1 MKKKKIKSGPDS
13 IFKILFI
20 IILSLILVLITT
32 SCCYMPLKIKD
43 DENRNQNAEEE
54 EPAEETEFSGVP
66 DASLVSNIKV
76 SGQAIDVDISGN
88 YAYLTNDLGILYIID
103 IRNKENPTIAGKC
116 PGVDSANIVIVDDD
130 YAYISYCVYDID
142 DNDNRYTD
150 CGFYIVDVSEKND
163 PRLLYNY
170 NTGVGK
176 IKSVNCIFIKDDYVY
191 LSTSVMEEGSETNKL
206 EIIDISNKEAP
217 KAVSCFDMDG
227 IPSGIWI
234 DDNKAYV
241 NVNYYDY
248 QKKEYTK
255 VSRLNII
262 DVKDKQNPE
271 LAGSCELS
279 SNSWGI
285 LILEDYAYISS
296 WMWDKEKEKY
306 IESMLQIV
314 EIEDTYNPEAVSSC
328 DILGGAWELDT
339 VEKYIYVT
347 SLSGGIYTVDVS
359 DEENPV
365 MVDSLK
371 TFGNSCDITISGNY
385 GYIADGMEGMS
396 VVILSDNYSEQ
407 ENLFTEGAD
416 EKNTP
421 PEAKMEIFGD
431 TLNGCYQTEIP
442 VYMSALKTYD
452 IDGDELQYQWLI
464 DEEKC
469 SDEDSFYYY
478 FDQPGDHEVKL
489 VVSDGQEE
497 SDISEFITVEENISP
512 VIPESEHTF
521 KIEIEYIL
529 TNNSNQSLKDI
540 ECFMRIPQTYQPFQT
555 VSGYKANIENV
566 SEVLDNEW
574 NLLAHFEF
582 EDDLTGGK
590 ILTASIEANVTLSE
604 FFYKDYDST
613 SNDYDMENEEMEKY
627 TSDDLFIDS
636 DSPIIYNTAKS
647 LIRNESDPVVIA
659 GILYNFVIRKLDY
672 DYRRAEDRDYE
683 LLYASEIL
691 QRGSG
696 VCADYAILYT
706 ALLRSVGIP
715 SRLSAGIP
723 VYTILHE
730 ADKEIDIGHAWVEIN
745 IPGYGW
751 IPVDITIED
760 NFMAGNYYLNVTTE
774 RGSGYLYES
783 TTMDWSSY
791 YYDGFSFLWSGT
803 DIPDTEQEFIFRV
816 AGLSLEDIRLD

>member
-1 MKKKKIKSGPDS
+1 MKKKKIKSDPSS

-20 IILSLILVLITT
+20 VILSLITGLITT
-32 SCCYMPLKIKD
+32 SCCYMPLKVQD
-43 DENRNQNAEEE
+43 SENRNQNAEEE
-54 EPAEETEFSGVP
+54 EPVEETEFSGVP
-66 DASLVSNIKV
+66 DARLVSNIKV

-103 IRNKENPTIAGKC
+103 IRNKENPTIVGKC
-116 PGVDSANIVIVDDD
+116 PGVDSANIVIVNDD
-130 YAYISYCVYDID
+130 YAYISYYVYNMD
-142 DNDNRYTD
+142 DNDNEYTD
-150 CGFYIVDVSEKND
+150 CGFYIVDVSKKDD
-163 PRLLYNY
+163 PRLLYDY
-170 NTGVGK
+170 NTGMGK
-176 IKSVNCIFIKDDYVY
+176 IKTVNGLFIDGDYAY
-191 LSTSVMEEGSETNKL
+191 ISTSVMEEGSEISRL

-217 KAVSCFDMDG
+217 KAVGNFKMDG

-234 DDNKAYV
+234 DDNKAYI

-255 VSRLNII
+255 VSRLTII

-271 LAGSCELS
+271 LAGFCEIS

-296 WMWDKEKEKY
+296 WILDEENEKY
-306 IESMLQIV
+306 IKSMLRMV
-314 EIEDTYNPEAVSSC
+314 EIRDASNPKAVGGC
-328 DILGGAWELDT
+328 DILGGAWELDA
-339 VEKYIYVT
+339 VEEYVYVT

-359 DEENPV
+359 DKENPMV
-365 MVDSLK
+365 VDSLK
-371 TFGNSCDITISGNY
+371 TFGISCDITISGNY
-385 GYIADGMEGMS
+385 GYIADGIEGMS
-396 VVILSDNYSEQ
+396 IVTLSDHYSEQ
-407 ENLFTEGAD
+407 EGLFTEGTD
-416 EKNTP
+416 EKNIP
-421 PEAKMEIFGD
+421 PEAIMEIFGD

-442 VYMSALKTYD
+442 VYISALKTYD

-489 VVSDGQEE
+489 VVSDGLEE
-497 SDISEFITVEENISP
+497 SAISEFITVVENISP
-512 VIPESEHTF
+512 VIPEIEHTF

-529 TNNSNQSLKDI
+529 TNNGDQSLKDI
-540 ECFMRIPQTYQPFQT
+540 ECFMRMPQTYQPFQT
-555 VSGYKANIENV
+555 VKGYKANIENV

-574 NLLAHFEF
+574 NMLAHFEF
-582 EDDLTGGK
+582 EDDLSGGES
-590 ILTASIEANVTLSE
+590 LNASIEADVTLSE

-613 SNDYDMENEEMEKY
+613 LSDYDMENEEMEKY

-636 DSPIIYNTAKS
+636 DNPIIYNTAES

-659 GILYNFVIRKLDY
+659 GILYNFVIGKLDY

-723 VYTILHE
+723 VYTILYE

-751 IPVDITIED
+751 VPVDITIED
-760 NFMAGNYYLNVTTE
+760 DFMAGNYYLNITTE
-774 RGSGYLYES
+774 RGPGYLYES

-791 YYDGFSFLWSGT
+791 YYDGFSFSWNGT
-803 DIPDTEQEFIFRV
+803 DIPDTEQKFIFRV